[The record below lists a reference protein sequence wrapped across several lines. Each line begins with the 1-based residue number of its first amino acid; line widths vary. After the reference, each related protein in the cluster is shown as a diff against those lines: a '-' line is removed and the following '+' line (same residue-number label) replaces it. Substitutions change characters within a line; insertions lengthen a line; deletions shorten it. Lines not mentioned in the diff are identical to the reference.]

1 MTALTRFWRWWTGEL
16 SDIWRGR
23 GADPPLALVLGP
35 EEVHLVESS
44 GGAAIASARIGALD
58 WSEQLDS
65 LREAAERR
73 VGAPASVDVV
83 LPQDQTF
90 LSEERFEPRE
100 IAALRAA
107 ALLRVERLAQQSG
120 QPLAFDLAPAP
131 RKTPDD
137 VYSEVAV
144 APEKT
149 VREAAEYAERWGFR
163 AARVSGPS
171 HWRETEARPV
181 FLRDESPDPALKPL
195 RRAAAI
201 FAVIAIAGGAFGA
214 ARALAA
220 RSALVEETN
229 AASIASARDEG
240 ALAGRSDALARLS
253 SAALAPSSQRRTSPE
268 ISTLAAAAAAA
279 LPPAA
284 HLDKLWIE
292 NRRIRL
298 EGRATDTRGVLEAM
312 DASPYFEGAR
322 FVRSN
327 STSTAGVT
335 QFTLEAA
342 VTWSGR

>member
-1 MTALTRFWRWWTGEL
+1 MTALTRFWTWWTGEL

-23 GADPPLALVLGP
+23 GADPPLALVLGA

-44 GGAAIASARIGALD
+44 GGAAIATARIGALD
-58 WSEQLDS
+58 WSEQLDA

-100 IAALRAA
+100 IGALRAA
-107 ALLRVERLAQQSG
+107 AMLRVDRLAQQSG
-120 QPLAFDLAPAP
+120 QPLAFDLAPRP
-131 RKTPDD
+131 RSTSDD
-137 VYSEVAV
+137 VFSEVAV

-163 AARVSGPS
+163 AARVSGPA

-181 FLRDESPDPALKPL
+181 FHRDDSPDPVLRPL
-195 RRAAAI
+195 RRAAAVL
-201 FAVIAIAGGAFGA
+201 AVIAIAGGAFGA

-229 AASIASARDEG
+229 AASIASARDAG
-240 ALAGRSDALARLS
+240 ALAGRADLLERFSAEALQPASL
-253 SAALAPSSQRRTSPE
+253 RRSSPE

-284 HLDKLWIE
+284 HLDRFWIE

-298 EGRATDTRGVLEAM
+298 EGRATDTRGMLEAM

-327 STSTAGVT
+327 STTTAGVT

-342 VTWSGR
+342 VTWTGR

>member
-1 MTALTRFWRWWTGEL
+1 MTALTRFWKWWTGEL

-23 GADPPLALVLGP
+23 GAEPPLALVLGS
-35 EEVHLVESS
+35 EEVHLVESA
-44 GGAAIASARIGALD
+44 GGAALASARIGALD
-58 WSEQLDS
+58 WSEQLDA

-100 IAALRAA
+100 ISALRAA

-120 QPLAFDLAPAP
+120 QPLAFDLAPEA

-137 VYSEVAV
+137 VFSEVAV

-149 VREAAEYAERWGFR
+149 VREAAEYAGRWGFR

-171 HWRETEARPV
+171 HWRETDARPV
-181 FLRDESPDPALKPL
+181 FLRDDSPDPVLKPL
-195 RRAAAI
+195 RRAAAA
-201 FAVIAIAGGAFGA
+201 FALIAVLGGAFGA

-220 RSALVEETN
+220 RSALVEQTS
-229 AASIASARDEG
+229 AASLASARDAG
-240 ALAGRSDALARLS
+240 VLAGRADALQSFSNDAV
-253 SAALAPSSQRRTSPE
+253 APTSQRRTHPE
-268 ISTLAAAAAAA
+268 ISTLTAAATVA
-279 LPPAA
+279 LSTAA
-284 HLDKLWIE
+284 HVDKLWIE

-298 EGRATDTRGVLEAM
+298 EGRASDTRGLLEAM

-322 FVRSN
+322 FLRSN
-327 STSTAGVT
+327 STSTPGVT
-335 QFTLEAA
+335 QFVLEAA